1 MLREAAHLAE
11 AFEFDGAIALLMETS
26 QEFPGEDGLRAEVK
40 RCAIRHVEHHR
51 SRAEELIRNRRLEE
65 AAEFL
70 EESLRRHGGDVPLN
84 AMLTGVRRDIAD
96 QKRAAAIQRA
106 INQADVHAREGDFEN
121 AITALHR
128 LDEADRSDPQVIAR
142 LDAIHTERAVEQI
155 VRQASSHTAQQHF
168 DSALKAIEQG
178 LQHYPQHPRLTAIRQ
193 DTISAHNDFKRERSI
208 LTAIQKSGKLR
219 AKADLTVQF
228 RSSRRPSG
236 VRPKSRAC

>member
-1 MLREAAHLAE
+1 
-11 AFEFDGAIALLMETS
+11 
-26 QEFPGEDGLRAEVK
+26 
-40 RCAIRHVEHHR
+40 
-51 SRAEELIRNRRLEE
+51 
-65 AAEFL
+65 
-70 EESLRRHGGDVPLN
+70 
-84 AMLTGVRRDIAD
+84 MLTGVRRDIAD

-106 INQADVHAREGDFEN
+106 INQADVHAREGDFES

-128 LDEADRSDPQVIAR
+128 LDEADRSDPQVIAK

-178 LQHYPQHPRLTAIRQ
+178 LQHHPQHPRLTAIRQ
-193 DTISAHNDFKRERSI
+193 DTIVLTTTSSENAQYLPRFRSRGSCARKR
-208 LTAIQKSGKLR
+208 T
-219 AKADLTVQF
+219 LTVQF